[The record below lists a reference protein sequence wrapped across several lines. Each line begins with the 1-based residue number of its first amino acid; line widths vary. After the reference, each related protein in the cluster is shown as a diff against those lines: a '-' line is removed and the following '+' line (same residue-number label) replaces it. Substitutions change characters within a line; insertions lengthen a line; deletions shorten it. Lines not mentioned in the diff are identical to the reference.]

1 MTREK
6 LTLAIGLAS
15 NQHIRRMERGVE
27 ACSIDLLVEISC
39 VLRVSMDYLLMS
51 KEPNREITRNELYSV
66 ILQLKILWR
75 EYMNSCNGNP
85 FYCVVC
91 VL

>member
-1 MTREK
+1 MIREK
-6 LTLAIGLAS
+6 LTLALGLAS
-15 NQHIRRMERGVE
+15 NQHISRMERGVE

-39 VLRVSMDYLLMS
+39 VLRVSTDYLLMG

-75 EYMNSCNGNP
+75 EYMNSCNGNL
-85 FYCVVC
+85 FYYVVY